1 MWMKKNEQLWW
12 NFGKECE
19 WKKGNLLLR
28 FGKNCEW
35 NNENL
40 ECSFGKWMKKMNNY
54 NEILERNVNGKIKI
68 YYGDL
73 VGIVNETM
81 KI

>member
-1 MWMKKNEQLWW
+1 MWMKKM
-12 NFGKECE
+12 KIY
-19 WKKGNLLLR
+19 LLLR

-40 ECSFGKWMKKMNNY
+40 ECSFGKWMKKVKNY